1 MNWDYVLEKDK
12 YLITMENGKKY
23 FVKVEE
29 IENSMKNLDISEFE
43 SLEMWLEDRDY
54 LVNEELEELDKQA
67 KANKP
72 KENAKSSTER
82 KKSTRERK
90 PNPTKENIIKLV
102 SKALEEIATDIVI
115 ENVGKI
121 ITFKVDNKDFKL
133 DLVEKRVKKEEK

>member
-1 MNWDYVLEKDK
+1 MNWEYVLEKDK
-12 YLITMENGKKY
+12 YIITMENGKKY

-29 IENSMKNLDISEFE
+29 IENSMKNLDIDEFQ

-54 LVNEELEELDKQA
+54 LVNEELEELDKKA
-67 KANKP
+67 KENKP

-102 SKALEEIATDIVI
+102 SKALEEVATDIVI

>member
-1 MNWDYVLEKDK
+1 MNWEYVLEKDK
-12 YLITMENGKKY
+12 YIITMENGKKY

-29 IENSMKNLDISEFE
+29 IENSMKNLEISEFE
-43 SLEMWLEDRDY
+43 SIEMWLEDRDY
-54 LVNEELEELDKQA
+54 LVNEELEELDKKA
-67 KANKP
+67 KENKP

>member
-54 LVNEELEELDKQA
+54 LVNEELEELDQKA

>member
-1 MNWDYVLEKDK
+1 MLQQKKILPLEVLS
-12 YLITMENGKKY
+12 TSRGN
-23 FVKVEE
+23 
-29 IENSMKNLDISEFE
+29 FE
-43 SLEMWLEDRDY
+43 CIKLWLEDRDY
-54 LVNEELEELDKQA
+54 LVNEEQEELDKQA

-72 KENAKSSTER
+72 KANAKSNTER

-102 SKALEEIATDIVI
+102 SKALEEIATDIVV

>member
-1 MNWDYVLEKDK
+1 MNWEYVLEKDK

-29 IENSMKNLDISEFE
+29 IENSMKNLEISEFE
-43 SLEMWLEDRDY
+43 SIEMWLEDRDY
-54 LVNEELEELDKQA
+54 LVNEELEELDKKA
-67 KANKP
+67 KENKP

-102 SKALEEIATDIVI
+102 SKALEEIATDIVV

>member
-1 MNWDYVLEKDK
+1 MNWEYVLEKDK
-12 YLITMENGKKY
+12 YIITMENGKKY

-29 IENSMKNLDISEFE
+29 IENSMKNLEISEFE
-43 SLEMWLEDRDY
+43 SIEMWLEDRDY
-54 LVNEELEELDKQA
+54 LVNEELEELDKKA
-67 KANKP
+67 KENKP

-102 SKALEEIATDIVI
+102 SKALEEIATDIVV

>member
-67 KANKP
+67 KANKL

-133 DLVEKRVKKEEK
+133 DLVEKRIKKEEK

>member
-54 LVNEELEELDKQA
+54 LVNE
-67 KANKP
+67 
-72 KENAKSSTER
+72 
-82 KKSTRERK
+82 
-90 PNPTKENIIKLV
+90 
-102 SKALEEIATDIVI
+102 
-115 ENVGKI
+115 
-121 ITFKVDNKDFKL
+121 
-133 DLVEKRVKKEEK
+133 